1 MSSLEDFDDHTDD
14 FDDGVS
20 DLNSGIKKFNKLKD
34 IDTTKIESLRTSMLA
49 IKDAT
54 SIDLSN
60 AASVLQNLEKFA
72 DTVGKGVI
80 KVDIAAK
87 TIFSE
92 ELEGLT
98 TTINESSNRELAE
111 LKKIN
116 KEQTQEHRKEMQ
128 ELRRQTMLLAE
139 QLDPSRRKTV
149 INMDGF
155 RVGKALTSRY

>member
-1 MSSLEDFDDHTDD
+1 
-14 FDDGVS
+14 
-20 DLNSGIKKFNKLKD
+20 
-34 IDTTKIESLRTSMLA
+34 MLA

-60 AASVLQNLEKFA
+60 AAGVLQNLEKFA

-98 TTINESSNRELAE
+98 TVINESSNRELEE
-111 LKKIN
+111 LKKMN
-116 KEQTQEHRKEMQ
+116 KEQSQDHKKEMQ

-149 INMDGF
+149 IQMDSF
-155 RVGKALTSRY
+155 TVGKAITSRY